1 MNNLEKLKDIKPIV
15 EIVDYSLY
23 FFIAIVVFIVLIILI
38 GLYKYFTRIT
48 KTKQPS
54 KRKILLK
61 KLKNLDFKDS
71 KNIAYTFST
80 DGYIFVTAKN
90 QNQFNLIEK
99 RLEQYKYKKDVEAIS
114 TDLKEDIKKFIKD
127 IK

>member
-1 MNNLEKLKDIKPIV
+1 
-15 EIVDYSLY
+15 
-23 FFIAIVVFIVLIILI
+23 LIIVI

-61 KLKNLDFKDS
+61 KLKNLDFKDT